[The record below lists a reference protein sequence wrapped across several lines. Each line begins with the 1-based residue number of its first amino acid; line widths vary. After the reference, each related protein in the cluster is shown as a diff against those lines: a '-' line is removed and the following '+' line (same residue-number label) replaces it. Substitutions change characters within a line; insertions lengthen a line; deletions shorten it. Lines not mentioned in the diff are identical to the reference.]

1 MYKRTS
7 NTITYSYSNSLL
19 KNSQSKRIKLED
31 ILCNEWITG
40 RGRFAL
46 FLLGILCM
54 ECPSIPKLINAFTRS
69 CILSFGISKMIF
81 AISINSYNNVQ
92 KKTEIIN

>member
-1 MYKRTS
+1 M
-7 NTITYSYSNSLL
+7 
-19 KNSQSKRIKLED
+19 
-31 ILCNEWITG
+31 CNEWVTE

-92 KKTEIIN
+92 KNTEIINLIMAENLYRVDF